1 MVHYKDCL
9 VNLSRIKDADII
21 CYFSTF
27 KRKSDIIKSIEL
39 MIGCVKLGMPVPK
52 SYKLNDNYRDK
63 VEDSRYRFNMKPE
76 ANDFFVDIKD
86 KVNKSLNA
94 RYKKTDVLKALVRL
108 SLIYPEGDIQPL
120 DNQILMN
127 YIEGNGSNTRDVQQS
142 NFSDIS
148 NEKLEEHKA
157 EALNDNLKDKKT
169 EKTMPDTPESEPV
182 YDKKEIIKA
191 ESDTRKA
198 DKGEDKEP
206 ESSRESYD
214 DININFESSGKVV
227 EEKSIV
233 NTQSNGIVNMFRRF

>member
-52 SYKLNDNYRDK
+52 SFKLSDNYRDK

-157 EALNDNLKDKKT
+157 EALNDNLK
-169 EKTMPDTPESEPV
+169 
-182 YDKKEIIKA
+182 
-191 ESDTRKA
+191 R
-198 DKGEDKEP
+198 
-206 ESSRESYD
+206 
-214 DININFESSGKVV
+214 
-227 EEKSIV
+227 
-233 NTQSNGIVNMFRRF
+233 